1 MSCMTGLSSHAFKK
15 SIKTTQ
21 GQNLRREYIIIGTGS
36 DKWNRNK
43 TIKKMMSTGKVNDG
57 REENISIS

>member
-1 MSCMTGLSSHAFKK
+1 MTGLSSHAFKK